1 MSTNN
6 REWERGPPI
15 RSWAGEHFN
24 HEDREI
30 YDVELAVSLINR
42 KPDDFQFIVLPID
55 RIRAQV
61 EGRGSVDLQ
70 YAAALTNEDAVRPVL
85 LGRYAD
91 GSARLLDGYHRATR
105 LLRTNV
111 PHVGAWLLTVEQTK
125 AIRVYVPIAHLPA
138 NARVNPTSQ

>member
-1 MSTNN
+1 MNN
-6 REWERGPPI
+6 REWERGPRI

-24 HEDREI
+24 HENREI

-42 KPDDFQFIVLPID
+42 KPDDFLFIVLPTD
-55 RIRAQV
+55 RIRDQV
-61 EGRGSVDLQ
+61 EGRGNVDLR
-70 YAAALTNEDAVRPVL
+70 YAAALTEEDAVRPVL

-111 PHVGAWLLTVEQTK
+111 PLIGAWLLTVEQTK
-125 AIRVYVPIAHLPA
+125 AIRVDVPTAHLPA
-138 NARVNPTSQ
+138 NALVKPTSD